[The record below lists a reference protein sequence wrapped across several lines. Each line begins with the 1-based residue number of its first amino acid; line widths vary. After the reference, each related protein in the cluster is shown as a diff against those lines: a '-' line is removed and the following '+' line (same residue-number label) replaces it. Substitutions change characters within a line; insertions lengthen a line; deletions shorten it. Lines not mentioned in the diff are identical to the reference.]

1 MAGAPTTPARGR
13 PGAHA
18 PAGAQE
24 AGAARAASL
33 GPVSLATGSRGRG
46 RAARAAAA
54 AISAASCSSRP
65 RRHGNHVTHRGRFP
79 ARLACV
85 TLSARAPQ
93 SLTYRAPAF
102 PRVLLLLLL
111 RPHPGCS
118 GAPSFP
124 PLPALLPVPTTR
136 GKEGGREIDGGR
148 LLKNI
153 VTVSVF
159 ITLTRE
165 RYLLLLF
172 AERAAPERE
181 RPLGGSPFGRSP
193 GSREGERKAG
203 LRKDQAGAA
212 RGRRQTLV
220 SWSSQP
226 ARPTPFGGAR
236 LRGETLQNSC

>member
-1 MAGAPTTPARGR
+1 M
-13 PGAHA
+13 
-18 PAGAQE
+18 
-24 AGAARAASL
+24 
-33 GPVSLATGSRGRG
+33 
-46 RAARAAAA
+46 
-54 AISAASCSSRP
+54 
-65 RRHGNHVTHRGRFP
+65 
-79 ARLACV
+79 

-111 RPHPGCS
+111 LRPHPGRP

-124 PLPALLPVPTTR
+124 PLLALLPVSTAR
-136 GKEGGREIDGGR
+136 EREGGREINGGR

-172 AERAAPERE
+172 AEQAAPERE

-203 LRKDQAGAA
+203 LRKDRAGAA
-212 RGRRQTLV
+212 RARRQTRHPGVRLLA
-220 SWSSQP
+220 
-226 ARPTPFGGAR
+226 ARAADPFGGR
-236 LRGETLQNSC
+236 VCTGTDCRTRVEGERQQKI